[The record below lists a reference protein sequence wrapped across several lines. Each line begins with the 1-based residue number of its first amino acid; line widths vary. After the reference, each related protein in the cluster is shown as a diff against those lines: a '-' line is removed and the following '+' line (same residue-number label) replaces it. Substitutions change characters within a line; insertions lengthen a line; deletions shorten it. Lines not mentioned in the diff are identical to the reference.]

1 MNIKLQ
7 LIIERVL
14 AHHLDAN
21 IVSDE
26 ARSKIAKDISEIY
39 FSSSQFLIP
48 EGVPEEIADFYE
60 RKKNEK

>member
-7 LIIERVL
+7 LIIEGVL

-39 FSSSQFLIP
+39 FSSSQFLMP
-48 EGVPEEIADFYE
+48 EGVNEEVIDFYD
-60 RKKNEK
+60 RKKDDK